1 MITVWSMWGDEIVKK
16 EVRDLKRVGQDCS
29 NPWWLYMYRG
39 NQKILDVFELLGT
52 NNVFIPSLIK
62 LMIFKNK
69 IKIILFI

>member
-1 MITVWSMWGDEIVKK
+1 
-16 EVRDLKRVGQDCS
+16 
-29 NPWWLYMYRG
+29 MYRG